1 MSAVISAR
9 GRLPSFGQ
17 ARFERWWEM
26 DGKWVEEPNQRRGG
40 QSGVKLL
47 PPQSRG
53 LPRLYSKR
61 QVGHV
66 YRTWLH
72 PLGRPTVLREE
83 LALRACE
90 QLGVPVPKLVFCAA
104 REHQGQWQGVL
115 VTEELTG
122 FVSLGQ
128 WYASEETVTR
138 RRAVLQQLA
147 VVLRRLHGGRRQH
160 GCLYAKHI
168 YVRVNGDRAEVAL
181 LDLEKSRRRLLRSRA
196 VRHDLD
202 QLCRHREGM
211 PDEDWQYFL
220 ACYQSLTGGNGDSRH
235 AA

>member
-1 MSAVISAR
+1 MSAVISAQ

-17 ARFERWWEM
+17 ARFERWWDMGGE
-26 DGKWVEEPNQRRGG
+26 WVEEPNQRRGG
-40 QSGVKLL
+40 ESGVKLL
-47 PPQSRG
+47 PAQGRG
-53 LPRLYSKR
+53 QPRLYSKR
-61 QVGHV
+61 QVGHI
-66 YRTWLH
+66 YRSWLH

-83 LALRACE
+83 EALRACE
-90 QLGVPVPKLVFCAA
+90 QLQVPVPKLVFCAA
-104 REHQGQWQGVL
+104 RREKGQWQGLL
-115 VTEELTG
+115 VTEELSG

-128 WYASEETVTR
+128 WYASEAPSAQ

-168 YVRVNGDRAEVAL
+168 YVRVDGEHAEIAL

-202 QLCRHREGM
+202 QLRRRREGM
-211 PDEDWQYFL
+211 PESDWQYFL
-220 ACYQSLTGGNGDSRH
+220 ACYHSLTSGNGDSRH